1 MATTTWNVSKDSR
14 VAYRTSD
21 GWEAG
26 SGVSDGLPVG
36 QYSGYRYRTLLGFSY
51 SFSGM
56 VEITSAILNI
66 KTSSQIHV
74 AFGSDPDI
82 IVKKLT
88 GSFSEGSSDALSSS
102 NAVTWANQ
110 PGSSS
115 TDQATKDV
123 TTSEGTWVTIDITTM
138 IENIRAAGAT
148 FYGLQIRANDE
159 TAAADVTEFY
169 SSEFGTSH
177 DAYISV
183 TYSTNNAPNAPTSPT
198 PTADTVVSGLT
209 PTFAATFSDPDVGD
223 AMTNAQV
230 LVYADDGTT
239 LIWDSGS
246 FAAVGA
252 SFSKVYAGPA
262 LTGNTFYKW
271 KGRTYDGVAWGAYT
285 ALNRFKVNST
295 PNAPTISLTE
305 SPTSDIK
312 TLTPTFNITHSDPDP
327 SDSSMTGYH
336 IILETSGGSSVWD
349 SGDLSI
355 SATVTKQ
362 HLYAGPAL
370 SWQTAYRWRA
380 RTKDS
385 NGVWG
390 AYSSNATF
398 TTHTTGTPINLD
410 PTGGEIASSLTPTLV
425 GSRATTADSLTH
437 AQIEVYASNGTTLI
451 WDSGTTTTGVTSSGF
466 SRAYA
471 GSALS
476 SATTYKWRARVTSS
490 IGGVSAWSAL
500 QTFITPDT
508 NTPSGTTPVG
518 SGITPVTNL
527 QFTFTRSA
535 TFVDHEFYLYQSD
548 GTTLVTSDTPSSYA
562 ATGSKTFTYSGT
574 LAYNT
579 TYKWKVRVDSGGAN
593 WSPFTSLITFTTDSA
608 GVPTQNA
615 PAADSLLG
623 APFVF
628 DEWDDITGVTNGGSA
643 SASLETGSGLFTTGI
658 GSMKIA
664 ISGLAA
670 SGTSYTYR
678 TLAAPLDLSRL
689 GSLTPGSISVRYSS
703 STNVSTLRL
712 RIEFAT
718 SADYV
723 EYDIKPGSTGAFETK
738 SFVKGTHVATGG
750 TINWANVNKIGV
762 RLVATGGGS
771 VTTDIYV
778 DDLKFD
784 STNPAFD
791 GTTFNSEVV
800 STFRIRVYSDSDGTS
815 LVWDAGD
822 IAGSGTTFAK
832 LYAGSAL
839 TKGQTYYWQARY
851 VKSTGPTGN
860 YSALIPFTINSDPS
874 IPTSLSPSSGGI
886 VADSLVPQFTA
897 TFGDNELSTFADYP
911 TYMEVEVYRSSDSV
925 LAYQLITKTGLIASA
940 NTIYD
945 GLSGTVK
952 VTGAAAPLVY
962 ETEYKYRVRYYDS
975 KGARG
980 TWSSYTTF
988 MPSES
993 PTATISSP
1001 ADAGTVSSPSFD
1013 VTWGMSSPGGW
1024 GQNRYRVRVV
1034 RAADDVTLI
1043 DTGQVFSSA
1052 TTYVVPAGYLVNG
1065 LEYDIIVGLWDVNG
1079 LSDSD
1084 TNTVT
1089 ANWTAP
1095 DPIENFTVA
1104 DDVSLSA
1111 NILRW
1116 DASNLL
1122 GSDFRQYVIY
1132 RKLSTGTEWEIFAT
1146 IPQQSTVIYY
1156 DYTAANTKTYEYKIT
1171 QLQIVPGDVDLES
1184 NDSDIGSATLDTD
1197 SWFVVG
1203 ADRAAS
1209 HIFEVPV
1216 IAAPFAEPVQ
1226 QEVFEPLGTSRKVI
1240 IRGRVMGAE
1249 GTLQGKWVTTER
1261 DAALEQIAYIKSNA
1275 GPHILKSPFGDVWNV
1290 EFSGPNKDY
1299 EAGGHF
1305 NASINW
1311 TEVA

>member
-1 MATTTWNVSKDSR
+1 MATTTWNVSKDAR
-14 VAYRTSD
+14 IAYRTSD

-82 IVKKLT
+82 IVQKLT
-88 GSFSEGSSDALSSS
+88 GSFSEGSSDALSAS
-102 NAVTWANQ
+102 NSVTWANQ
-110 PGSSS
+110 PGASS

-123 TTSEGTWVTIDITTM
+123 TTSEGTWVTIDITNM

-148 FYGLQIRANDE
+148 FYGLRIRANDE

-183 TYSTNNAPNAPTSPT
+183 TYSTNTAPNAPTSLSPT
-198 PTADTVVSGLT
+198 GDALVSGLT
-209 PTFAATFSDPDVGD
+209 PTFTGTFSDPDVGD
-223 AMTNAQV
+223 LMAQAQV
-230 LVYADDGTT
+230 IVYADNGTT
-239 LIWDSGS
+239 VIWDSGA
-246 FAAVGA
+246 FADTGTT
-252 SFSKVYAGPA
+252 FSKLYSGPA

-271 KGRTYDGVAWGAYT
+271 KGRTADDDGAWGAYS
-285 ALNRFKVNST
+285 ALQRFKVNST
-295 PNAPTISLTE
+295 PNAPSISLQE

-312 TLTPTFNITHSDPDP
+312 TLTPTFNITHSDPDA

-336 IILETSGGSSVWD
+336 IILETAAGAGVWD

-362 HLYAGPAL
+362 HLYAATAL

-410 PTGGEIASSLTPTLV
+410 PTGGEIASSITPTFV

-490 IGGVSAWSAL
+490 VGGVSAWSAL
-500 QTFITPDT
+500 QEFDTPDV

-593 WSPFTSLITFTTDSA
+593 WSPFTSLISFTTDSA

-615 PAADSLLG
+615 PAADALLG
-623 APFVF
+623 APRVV

-658 GSMKIA
+658 GSMKVA

-678 TLAAPLDLSRL
+678 VLSSPLDLSNS

-703 STNVSTLRL
+703 STNVNTLRL

-718 SADYV
+718 TSDWV
-723 EYDIKPGSTGAFETK
+723 EYDIKPSTTGAFETK
-738 SFVKGTHVATGG
+738 AFVKGTVVASNG
-750 TINWANVNKIGV
+750 TINWANVNRIGV

-784 STNPAFD
+784 STNPSFD

-800 STFRIRVYSDSDGTS
+800 STFRIRVYSDPAGST
-815 LVWDAGD
+815 LVWDSGD
-822 IAGSGTTFAK
+822 TAGSGTTFSK

-860 YSALIPFTINSDPS
+860 YSALIPFTLNSDPS
-874 IPTSLSPSSGGI
+874 IPTSLSPGSGGV
-886 VADSLVPQFTA
+886 VADSTTPEFTA
-897 TFGDNELSTFADYP
+897 TFNDNELATFADYP
-911 TYMEVEVYRSSDSV
+911 TYMEVEVLRASDDV
-925 LAYQLITKTGLIASA
+925 LAYTLITKTGLIASA

-952 VTGAAAPLVY
+952 VTGAAAPIAY

-975 KGARG
+975 KGQRG
-980 TWSSYTTF
+980 TWSSYTNF
-988 MPSES
+988 MPSQS
-993 PTATISSP
+993 PTTTISSP
-1001 ADAGTVSSPSFD
+1001 ADAGIVSSPSFD
-1013 VTWGMSSPGGW
+1013 VDWGMSSPGGW

-1034 RAADDVTLI
+1034 RDIDEVTLI

-1065 LEYDIIVGLWDVNG
+1065 LDYRIMVATWDVNG
-1079 LSDSD
+1079 LASNTD

-1095 DPIENFTVA
+1095 DPIEDFTVT

-1111 NILRW
+1111 NVMSW
-1116 DASNLL
+1116 TASNLDPA
-1122 GSDFRQYVIY
+1122 DFRQYVIY
-1132 RKLSTGTEWEIFAT
+1132 RKLSTESVWTIFAT
-1146 IPQQSTVIYY
+1146 IPQQSTTSYK
-1156 DYTAANTKTYEYKIT
+1156 DYTAANTRSYEYKIT
-1171 QLQIVPGDVDLES
+1171 QLQIVPGYVDL
-1184 NDSDIGSATLDTD
+1184 
-1197 SWFVVG
+1197 
-1203 ADRAAS
+1203 
-1209 HIFEVPV
+1209 
-1216 IAAPFAEPVQ
+1216 
-1226 QEVFEPLGTSRKVI
+1226 
-1240 IRGRVMGAE
+1240 
-1249 GTLQGKWVTTER
+1249 
-1261 DAALEQIAYIKSNA
+1261 
-1275 GPHILKSPFGDVWNV
+1275 
-1290 EFSGPNKDY
+1290 
-1299 EAGGHF
+1299 
-1305 NASINW
+1305 
-1311 TEVA
+1311 